1 MAHATHQDTIP
12 RLKRIEGQVRGI
24 IRMVE
29 EERYCMDILVQLQ
42 AIKAAL
48 GKVES
53 EMLKQHA
60 SHCVEDAIRSGDAAE
75 QRQKFTEL
83 VDLMGK
89 FRG

>member
-1 MAHATHQDTIP
+1 MAHATHQDTVP

-48 GKVES
+48 GKVEA

-89 FRG
+89 FRS

>member
-1 MAHATHQDTIP
+1 
-12 RLKRIEGQVRGI
+12 
-24 IRMVE
+24 
-29 EERYCMDILVQLQ
+29 MDILVQLQ

-48 GKVES
+48 GKVEA

-60 SHCVEDAIRSGDAAE
+60 AHCVEDAIRSGDADE

>member
-1 MAHATHQDTIP
+1 MAHATHRDTVP

-42 AIKAAL
+42 AVKAAL
-48 GKVES
+48 AKVEA
-53 EMLKQHA
+53 EVLKQHA
-60 SHCVEDAIRSGDAAE
+60 SHCVEDAIGSGDAAE

>member
-48 GKVES
+48 GKVEA

-60 SHCVEDAIRSGDAAE
+60 AHCVEDAIRSGDAAE

-83 VDLMGK
+83 EDLMGK
-89 FRG
+89 VRG

>member
-1 MAHATHQDTIP
+1 M
-12 RLKRIEGQVRGI
+12 
-24 IRMVE
+24 
-29 EERYCMDILVQLQ
+29 VQLQ

-48 GKVES
+48 GKVEA

-60 SHCVEDAIRSGDAAE
+60 AHCVEDAIRSGDAAA

>member
-48 GKVES
+48 GKVEA

-60 SHCVEDAIRSGDAAE
+60 AHCVEDAIRSGDAAE
-75 QRQKFTEL
+75 QRQKFIEL